1 MVNFFGGIMVTPC
14 RVFGCPNHV
23 TRSQNGYC
31 DVHAD
36 KRTGWAKTQERKGN
50 TTERGYGQAWR
61 IKRVRILERDGYL
74 CQVCKQ
80 AGKITPAHAVDHI
93 INKANGGADSEDNL
107 QAICKSCHKIK
118 TQNESKIGEGG

>member
-1 MVNFFGGIMVTPC
+1 MPATPC
-14 RVFGCPNHV
+14 RAIGCPHLV
-23 TRSQNGYC
+23 TSRLMRGYC